1 MTSFAGGGGIRAN
14 MDTVLII
21 LGAVAI
27 VWIVLA
33 AISMIR
39 LAGRR

>member
-1 MTSFAGGGGIRAN
+1 

-27 VWIVLA
+27 VWLMLA
-33 AISMIR
+33 AISMIK